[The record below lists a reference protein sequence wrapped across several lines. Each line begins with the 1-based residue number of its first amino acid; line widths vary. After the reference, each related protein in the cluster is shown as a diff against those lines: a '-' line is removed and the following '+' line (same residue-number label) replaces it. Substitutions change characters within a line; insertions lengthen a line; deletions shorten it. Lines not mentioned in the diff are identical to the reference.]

1 MKNSTDKL
9 KSKETEFILAFSTLA
24 NAKKI
29 TDGNVLNQ
37 LTTHAEENM
46 QNWGGEN
53 PRKKMI
59 THFAIFCGDPLLSCK
74 RVFSVIQKRL

>member
-53 PRKKMI
+53 PRKK
-59 THFAIFCGDPLLSCK
+59 
-74 RVFSVIQKRL
+74 